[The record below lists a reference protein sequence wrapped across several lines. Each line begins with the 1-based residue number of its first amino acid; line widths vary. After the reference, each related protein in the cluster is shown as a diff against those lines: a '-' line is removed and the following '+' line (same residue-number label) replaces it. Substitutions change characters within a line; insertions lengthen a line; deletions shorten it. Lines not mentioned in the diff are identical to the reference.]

1 MFFVFSYVLAPNLDE
16 VDDINI
22 HDIHPERQ
30 TTLKNAD
37 FKKRINEHRNKKGQK
52 NLKTKFE
59 KIVAAGTLRDCKEY
73 DYWILLPDEM
83 FSIAWNVFMMI
94 LYIAVF
100 ILIPYRVAFG
110 DSNDL
115 GWDIFEIIIDVIFL
129 VGKQRTILF
138 LYQAF
143 ISHSLVHHAL
153 N

>member
-1 MFFVFSYVLAPNLDE
+1 MLAPNLDE
-16 VDDINI
+16 VDDLNI

-52 NLKTKFE
+52 SLKTKFE
-59 KIVAAGTLRDCKEY
+59 KIVVASTLRDCKEY

-83 FSIAWNVFMMI
+83 FSIVWNVFMMI